1 MSDRRTASPDLAG
14 KAALITGGARGLGAA
29 TAWAICE
36 AGGAVMLGDVL
47 SDRGEQTAAELRAA
61 GHQAQFV
68 ELDVRSDADWF
79 RAIAATVTAYG
90 ALHILVNNAGI
101 ARSATIETLTVEDF
115 QEILDI
121 NLLGVFRGMKAA
133 IPAIRDAGGGAIVNI
148 SSNSTQRVSAITTSY
163 AATKAAVA
171 NMTKSA
177 AIHLAQTGTGIR
189 VNSVH
194 PGPHATEMLLGDDNA
209 AELPE
214 VQALRRAIP
223 MGRMGN
229 AEEVGAVVAFLASD
243 AASYVTGA
251 ELFVDGGLSPH

>member
-1 MSDRRTASPDLAG
+1 MRRTKSPELHG
-14 KAALITGGARGLGAA
+14 KVALITGGARGLGAA

-36 AGGAVMLGDVL
+36 VGGKVMIADLL
-47 SDRGEQTAAELRAA
+47 AERGEQTAAELREA
-61 GHQAQFV
+61 GHDARFTP
-68 ELDVRSDADWF
+68 LDVRDEAAWADAV
-79 RAIAATVTAYG
+79 RATTHAFG
-90 ALHILVNNAGI
+90 KLDILVNNAGI
-101 ARSATIETLTVEDF
+101 ATAATIEDLTVVDF
-115 QEILDI
+115 QAILDI
-121 NLLGVFRGMKAA
+121 NLLGPFRGMQAVIPVMKAH
-133 IPAIRDAGGGAIVNI
+133 GGGAIVNI

-194 PGPHATEMLLGDDNA
+194 PGPHATEMLLGSDAKAD
-209 AELPE
+209 LPE
-214 VQALRRAIP
+214 VRALRDAIP
-223 MGRMGN
+223 MGRMGQ

-251 ELFVDGGLSPH
+251 ELFVDGGLTPH